1 MKAIFSICTA
11 IFCLLAMQP
20 VVADSQ
26 LEGVTVPD
34 TRVVDGTTV
43 KLNGLGLRLATML
56 KVKVYVMALYLETPG
71 NDAAAIIAS
80 DEAARI
86 ELHMLRD
93 VDAKDMRKAWAE
105 GFENNYQGSADLSAE
120 LEALKAA
127 TGDLKEG
134 EVLAFDFS
142 ADKVTVSTS
151 GTTTGTVEGAE
162 FRRALMSVWLGQ
174 KPPNKEVKAGVLG
187 LK

>member
-1 MKAIFSICTA
+1 MKAILSISA
-11 IFCLLAMQP
+11 AMFCLFVLQP
-20 VVADSQ
+20 AVAENE

-43 KLNGLGLRLATML
+43 NLNGLGLRLATML
-56 KVKVYVMALYLETPG
+56 KVKVYVMALYLETPSK
-71 NDAAAIIAS
+71 DAATIIAS

-86 ELHMLRD
+86 ELHMLRN
-93 VDAKDMRKAWAE
+93 VGAKDMRKAWAE
-105 GFENNYQGSADLSAE
+105 GFEKNYQGSADLSAE

-127 TGDLKEG
+127 TGDLKKG

-142 ADKVTVSTS
+142 SDNVNVSTS
-151 GTTTGTVEGAE
+151 GKTTGTIEGSE

-174 KPPNKEVKAGVLG
+174 EPPNKEVKAGVLG
-187 LK
+187 MN

>member
-1 MKAIFSICTA
+1 MRFLKVSIAVLITT
-11 IFCLLAMQP
+11 LLAAP
-20 VVADSQ
+20 A
-26 LEGVTVPD
+26 LAERELAGVKVPD
-34 TRVVDGTTV
+34 TRTVEGTTV

-56 KVKVYVMALYLETPG
+56 KVKVYVMALYLESPS

-80 DEAARI
+80 QDAARI

-93 VDAKDMRKAWAE
+93 VEAKDMRKAWEE

-142 ADKVTVSTS
+142 GEKVTVSS
-151 GTTTGTVEGAE
+151 NGTPTGTIEGAE
-162 FRRALMSVWLGQ
+162 FRRAMMSVWLGR

-187 LK
+187 Q